1 MLIPDAYGPYNTS
14 ICNSTVLHIMLL
26 QHVQAAQSLSRV
38 RLFETPW
45 TVALQAALSMGFP
58 GQRVL
63 EWVAI
68 SSSRGSSGLRIEP
81 ESPVS
86 PALEGGSFSPL
97 SCLGSLMGR
106 GVRVPMLPV
115 RILGGYK
122 ELSPKAKVRWLEK
135 EETGLNL
142 DILTPSPSLEFHSL
156 LEHQ

>member
-1 MLIPDAYGPYNTS
+1 MLTPDAYGPYNTS
-14 ICNSTVLHIMLL
+14 VCNSTVFRIVLL
-26 QHVQAAQSLSRV
+26 QHEQAAQSL
-38 RLFETPW
+38 LFATPW

-58 GQRVL
+58 GERVL

-68 SSSRGSSGLRIEP
+68 SSSRGPSGLRIEP

-86 PALEGGSFSPL
+86 PELAGGSFSPL

-115 RILGGYK
+115 RVLGGYK

-135 EETGLNL
+135 EETGSEPRYS
-142 DILTPSPSLEFHSL
+142 DSKPFP
-156 LEHQ
+156 